1 MDGLKGEKQTAS
13 DRDPR
18 EIESEDDVRLMLL
31 VKQGDADAFN
41 ALMQK
46 YQRTVVNLAYR
57 FTGDADAAQDLA
69 QEVFLRIYQAA
80 GRFEAKAKFFTYL
93 YTVTINL
100 CRNARDKLQRRKTY
114 SLNVNPF
121 EEDGPARDLPDPAGS
136 AADQLDRKELSEIVQ
151 QAILSLPEEQR
162 ELVVLQ
168 RYQGLG
174 YEEIAEVTGQSVP
187 AIKSK
192 LHRAKLGL
200 KKRLESHLEL

>member
-1 MDGLKGEKQTAS
+1 VLKGGKLTPV
-13 DRDPR
+13 DRGADGSQA
-18 EIESEDDVRLMLL
+18 EEDIRLMLL
-31 VKQGDADAFN
+31 VKQGDSDAFN
-41 ALMQK
+41 ELVRK

-69 QEVFLRIYQAA
+69 QEVFLRVYQAA

-93 YTVTINL
+93 YTITINL

-114 SLNVNPF
+114 SLSSNPF
-121 EEDGPARDLPDPAGS
+121 EEDGPAREVPDPAGS
-136 AADQLDRKELSEIVQ
+136 ASDQLDRKELSEVVQ
-151 QAILSLPEEQR
+151 KAIMSLPEEQR
-162 ELVVLQ
+162 ELVLLQ

-174 YEEIAEVTGQSVP
+174 YEEIAELTGQSVA

-200 KKRLESHLEL
+200 KKKLEPFLE